1 MKILIVGGAGYIGS
15 VVTRLLAEKGFRVT
29 VLDNL
34 TRGHREAVDKS
45 IPFIEGDMADRA
57 QLVKIFKSNAFDVV
71 MHFAAYALVGE
82 SVQTPLM
89 YYHNNVGN
97 TVNLLK
103 AMKRVG
109 TPYFIFSSTAAVYGE
124 PRTIPIDEDHPRV
137 PINPYGR
144 SKSMVEQ
151 ILDDAAGTG
160 DLKYISL
167 RYFNAA
173 GAYPDGSLGEDH
185 QNETHLIP
193 LVLKS
198 IQPAATGGN
207 RLTVFGTDY
216 ATPDGTCIRDYIHVL
231 DLAEAHML
239 ALEHLTQGA
248 ESDVFNLGNG
258 NGFSVLD
265 VIHTA
270 EQITGKKVTVKHG
283 PRRQGDPPSLVASSD
298 KISRVLG
305 WKPRYA
311 DLKTIIETAWKWHA
325 THPNGYASH

>member
-1 MKILIVGGAGYIGS
+1 MNLLIVGGAGYIGS

-34 TRGHREAVDKS
+34 ALGHRAAVDKS
-45 IPFIEGDMADRA
+45 IPFIKGDMASRA
-57 QLVKIFKSNAFDVV
+57 ELEQVFTSHSFDAV

-82 SVQTPLM
+82 SVQSPLM

-97 TVNLLK
+97 TVNLLE
-103 AMKRVG
+103 AMKRAG

-124 PRTIPIDEDHPRV
+124 PKTIPIDERHPKN

-151 ILDDAAGTG
+151 ILYDASGTG

-173 GAYPDGSLGEDH
+173 GAYPDGTLGEDH
-185 QNETHLIP
+185 QNETHLVP
-193 LVLKS
+193 LVLK
-198 IQPAATGGN
+198 AAQRGTTGTEP
-207 RLTVFGTDY
+207 LTVFGTDY
-216 ATPDGTCIRDYIHVL
+216 DTPDGTCIRDYVHVL
-231 DLAEAHML
+231 DLASAHVL
-239 ALEHLTQGA
+239 ALEHLTQEG

-258 NGFSVLD
+258 KGFSVLD
-265 VIHTA
+265 VIGTA
-270 EQITGKKVTVKHG
+270 ERVTGKKVPVKKG
-283 PRRQGDPPSLVASSD
+283 PRRRGDPPTLVASSD
-298 KISRVLG
+298 KISNILG

-311 DLKTIIETAWKWHA
+311 ALETIIETAWKWHS
-325 THPNGYASH
+325 THPEGYASA